1 MCALLRLR
9 VIPFKTYYTY
19 GCALLYL
26 VFFFLVVEFGTS
38 ETVFAFLF
46 LVVYTAAPTLY
57 IQASEARPATGHA
70 AYQKKRHLYITL
82 CACCVVSL
90 FC

>member
-1 MCALLRLR
+1 MAAL
-9 VIPFKTYYTY
+9 
-19 GCALLYL
+19 LLYL